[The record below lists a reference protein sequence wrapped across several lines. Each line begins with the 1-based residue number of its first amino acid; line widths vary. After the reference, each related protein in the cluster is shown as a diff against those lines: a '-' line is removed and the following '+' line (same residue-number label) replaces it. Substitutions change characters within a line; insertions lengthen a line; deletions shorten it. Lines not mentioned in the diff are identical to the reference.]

1 MRGRR
6 TPDSE
11 IAQIIGGVA
20 AEQESAAPAE
30 PNADIT
36 KLAER
41 LDLLVADFGRWSEY
55 KAAATD
61 YIEEFTIEARW
72 HRRIRLA
79 VAIACA
85 LIAVGFAALLI
96 VVLIYAKSIFGDNP
110 GHALT
115 ALIVG
120 CLGGIVIVAIA
131 ALKGAFS
138 TVKDRNEGLPMP
150 EHIKQLVEVG
160 QNLFGKS

>member
-1 MRGRR
+1 M
-6 TPDSE
+6 
-11 IAQIIGGVA
+11 
-20 AEQESAAPAE
+20 
-30 PNADIT
+30 
-36 KLAER
+36 
-41 LDLLVADFGRWSEY
+41 
-55 KAAATD
+55 
-61 YIEEFTIEARW
+61 
-72 HRRIRLA
+72 
-79 VAIACA
+79 
-85 LIAVGFAALLI
+85 
-96 VVLIYAKSIFGDNP
+96 LIYAKSIFGDNP